1 MGVIDHLRLGGW
13 LRAMVQDVE
22 LCFKIVPE
30 IKHLNLSIST
40 SDQMINGKFR
50 GKITKEDVITQMTDA
65 VDMARKIR
73 L

>member
-1 MGVIDHLRLGGW
+1 
-13 LRAMVQDVE
+13 MVQDVE

-30 IKHLNLSIST
+30 IRHLNLSIST

-50 GKITKEDVITQMTDA
+50 GKITKEDVITQMTNA
-65 VDMARKIR
+65 VDAAQNAG